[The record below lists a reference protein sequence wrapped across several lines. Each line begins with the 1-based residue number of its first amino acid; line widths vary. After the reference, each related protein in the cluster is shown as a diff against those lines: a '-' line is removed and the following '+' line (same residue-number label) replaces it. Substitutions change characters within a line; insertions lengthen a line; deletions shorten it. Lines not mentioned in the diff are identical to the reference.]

1 MTAVENKLMMILMRL
16 TLRDSASSVL
26 SGPSGTAQQRS
37 QCEQHTKIAGT
48 SSPDASHTLGER
60 ANDRKPS

>member
-16 TLRDSASSVL
+16 TLLDSESSVL
-26 SGPSGTAQQRS
+26 SGPSGTAQRHS
-37 QCEQHTKIAGT
+37 QFEQHTKIAGT
-48 SSPDASHTLGER
+48 LSPDASHPLREK

>member
-16 TLRDSASSVL
+16 ALLDSASYGRSH
-26 SGPSGTAQQRS
+26 PPGTTLRNS
-37 QCEQHTKIAGT
+37 QCEQETKVGNSSSSDIPRAG
-48 SSPDASHTLGER
+48 GGR

>member
-1 MTAVENKLMMILMRL
+1 MTTVENKFMMILMRL
-16 TLRDSASSVL
+16 TLLDSASSLL
-26 SGPSGTAQQRS
+26 SGPSGTAQQHG

-48 SSPDASHTLGER
+48 PSPDASHTLRER

>member
-16 TLRDSASSVL
+16 TLLDSESSVL
-26 SGPSGTAQQRS
+26 SDPSGTAQQHS

-48 SSPDASHTLGER
+48 PSPDASHTLGEG
-60 ANDRKPS
+60 ANDRKSS